1 MDLGGVTKEFFHLVS
16 EQMLDPRANLFI
28 PQGPN
33 NTFHPSPSS
42 AINGTPLAPLF
53 LQAPRFRASLSLSHV
68 LETCSRAFMSGQLT
82 RWPGW
87 HFFSPQRG

>member
-1 MDLGGVTKEFFHLVS
+1 LGEEAMDMGGVTKEFFQLVS

-42 AINGTPLAPLF
+42 AINGMAF
-53 LQAPRFRASLSLSHV
+53 SLSRSPRSANTHLS
-68 LETCSRAFMSGQLT
+68 
-82 RWPGW
+82 
-87 HFFSPQRG
+87 FFFAP